1 MAFKD
6 SYDKYQ
12 FSDYFKTKIP
22 EHWVEKRLG
31 YLSKEERAAFVDGP
45 FGSDLK
51 TNDYKSEGVPLIQLN
66 NIRDSKHITINLKFV
81 TETKKQ
87 QLIRHVTVP
96 GDVVIAKMADP
107 VARSA
112 VVVNCFSEYV
122 IVADCVKMSPNLE
135 LVDLRYLVWSINC
148 DHVRINAE
156 LVSTGT
162 TRIRINL
169 GELKKLKIPYP
180 SKSEQK
186 TIANFLD
193 HETAKID
200 TLIEKQQQLIKL
212 LKEKR
217 QAVISHAVT
226 KGLPSTTGANT
237 PMRDSGVE
245 WLGEVPEHWVVAQ
258 LKFNT
263 LEMQTGPFGSQLHAE
278 DYVEGGIPLIN
289 PAHMINGKIVPDSKV
304 SVDEETQLRLMRH
317 RLFEGDIIFA
327 RRGELGRC
335 AVITKKQ
342 EGWLCGTG
350 SLKAKLNNRL
360 IPEYS
365 YLLITSDGVVSE
377 LSLESKGSTMDN
389 LNTETLGRVR
399 IPVPPTNEQREILN
413 YVNVVSGKFRK
424 LIDKAVDQVGLLK
437 ERRTA
442 LISAAVTGKIDV
454 RNWQAPE
461 SLNNKPIIKKVA
473 V

>member
-1 MAFKD
+1 M
-6 SYDKYQ
+6 SVLVQKYGEYK
-12 FSDYFKTKIP
+12 FSEYFKTDLPIR
-22 EHWVEKRLG
+22 WNEKRLG
-31 YLSKEERAAFVDGP
+31 FISEQEKSSFVDGP

-51 TNDYKSEGVPLIQLN
+51 TSDYEDSGVPLIQLN
-66 NIRDSKHITINLKFV
+66 NIRDSKHLLQNMKFV
-81 TETKKQ
+81 TEEKKQ
-87 QLIRHVTVP
+87 SLIRHVAKP
-96 GDVVIAKMADP
+96 GDVVIAKMAEP

-112 VVVNCFSEYV
+112 IVADEYDEYV
-122 IVADCVKMSPNLE
+122 IVADCVKMTPNLR
-135 LVDLRYLVWSINC
+135 LIDLRFLVWAINC
-148 DHVRINAE
+148 DFVRINAE

-180 SKSEQK
+180 SEAEQQQ
-186 TIANFLD
+186 IAAFLD

-200 TLIEKQQQLIKL
+200 RLIEKQQQLIEL

-226 KGLPSTTGANT
+226 KGLNPKA
-237 PMRDSGVE
+237 PLKPSGVE
-245 WLGEVPEHWVVAQ
+245 WLGDVPEHWEVCQ

-263 LEMQTGPFGSQLHAE
+263 TKLQTGPFGSQLHAE
-278 DYVEGGIPLIN
+278 DYVENGIPLIN
-289 PAHMINGKIVPDSKV
+289 PAHIINGEIRPDAS
-304 SVDEETQLRLMRH
+304 SAVDEPTRNRLS
-317 RLFEGDIIFA
+317 RLVLQEGDLLLA

-335 AVITKKQ
+335 AVVKKEN

-350 SLKAKLNNRL
+350 SLIATLSTKMHPMYAYML
-360 IPEYS
+360 ISSEA
-365 YLLITSDGVVSE
+365 VKVE

-389 LNTETLGRVR
+389 LNTETLGRIR
-399 IPVPPTNEQREILN
+399 LPVPPTIEQTQILDE
-413 YVNVVSGKFRK
+413 VELVSGKFAE
-424 LIDKAVDQVGLLK
+424 LETLATTQVRLLQ

-461 SLNNKPIIKKVA
+461 LCDSRSEGVA
-473 V
+473 